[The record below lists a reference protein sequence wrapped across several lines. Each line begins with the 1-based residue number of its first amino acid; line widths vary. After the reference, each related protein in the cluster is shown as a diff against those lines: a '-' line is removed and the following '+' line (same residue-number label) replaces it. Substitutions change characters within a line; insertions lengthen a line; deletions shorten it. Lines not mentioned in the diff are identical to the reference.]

1 MLIYLILIP
10 ASEVDQYYPHRTD
23 KETDIGE
30 MIRSWLP
37 SKAESGFVHRAY
49 GSRLTEFIL
58 AYPVSGHQSQPHTV
72 PDVSLLLN
80 STLTHTHKAG
90 YSIMSGLESMS
101 SHFSNSSL
109 QMVPFFEHT
118 HMYNVPYL

>member
-10 ASEVDQYYPHRTD
+10 ASEVDQYYPHLTD

-58 AYPVSGHQSQPHTV
+58 AYPVSGHQVQPHIG
-72 PDVSLLLN
+72 PDVSLRLN
-80 STLTHTHKAG
+80 STHTHTH
-90 YSIMSGLESMS
+90 
-101 SHFSNSSL
+101 
-109 QMVPFFEHT
+109 T
-118 HMYNVPYL
+118 